1 MKIIKLTCLVTMLL
15 TGILAKAQCDVQM
28 TVNANG
34 TLSKTTSS
42 ELIYSNETYSMFS
55 QMRYDGIDYYFIWVV
70 KPFEK
75 KKVESKSMEIIL
87 ENDSILMLD
96 FYDSYSMSKDTSVSF
111 LYRVSPENMQQL
123 SRHNINQIKINT
135 SVGPKQ
141 FILKLH
147 NEQVKEQLKCLVEYK
162 GKD

>member
-1 MKIIKLTCLVTMLL
+1 MIKVAGIGIMLICSLV
-15 TGILAKAQCDVQM
+15 ANAQCDVQM

-34 TLSKTTSS
+34 TLSKTTGSA
-42 ELIYSNETYSMFS
+42 LIYSNETYEMYS

-75 KKVESKSMEIIL
+75 KKVESKSMEIL
-87 ENDSILMLD
+87 LDNDSTLTLD
-96 FYDSYSMSKDTSVSF
+96 FYDSYSMSKDTSMSF
-111 LYRVSPENMQQL
+111 LYRVSAENMQQL
-123 SRHNINQIKINT
+123 SEQEIKQININTN
-135 SVGPKQ
+135 VGLKQ

-147 NEQVKEQLKCLVEYK
+147 KEQVKQQLKCLVEYK